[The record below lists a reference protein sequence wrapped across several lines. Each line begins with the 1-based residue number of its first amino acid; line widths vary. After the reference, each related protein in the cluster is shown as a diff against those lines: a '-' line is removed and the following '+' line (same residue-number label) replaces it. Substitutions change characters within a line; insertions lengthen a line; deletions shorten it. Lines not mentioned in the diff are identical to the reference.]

1 MGNAYTNGKPGKN
14 AQVQGGFAGAMLD
27 SVCANAVVAF
37 TKFKSTVATL
47 EQKCSFLK
55 PVPPNTDLYAVAKMV
70 KLGRT
75 LAFLEA
81 ELRKE
86 DPVNGASI
94 YDMNAAILLSHPVS

>member
-1 MGNAYTNGKPGKN
+1 
-14 AQVQGGFAGAMLD
+14 MLD
-27 SVCANAVVAF
+27 SVCANAIVAF

-55 PVPPNTDLYAVAKMV
+55 PVPPNTDLYAVAKV
-70 KLGRT
+70 IKLGRT

-86 DPVNGASI
+86 DPENGRFGIIRSFMVVLASFGTL
-94 YDMNAAILLSHPVS
+94 D